1 MKYEIIVILHNHE
14 NICFIAIFPV
24 LLSICALMTDPNPE
38 DPLVPDIAH
47 LYKNDR
53 KKYSENCKEW
63 TRRYAMA

>member
-1 MKYEIIVILHNHE
+1 MKIYILFFY
-14 NICFIAIFPV
+14 CIFLV

-47 LYKNDR
+47 LYKNDK
-53 KKYSENCKEW
+53 KKYTENCKDW